1 MIYADFEKFRND
13 FFATAS
19 KVSDSKSIEYTI
31 SNEDKFFNFKH
42 VAERLGITSKQAL
55 MVYVL
60 KHVDAITNDAKTGKT
75 YSDETTYQRC
85 LDVAN
90 YMVLYAAL
98 DQENEDNTQ
107 QNGTDYSEEDSGGE
121 NESEPAKWNNLQ
133 RTT

>member
-1 MIYADFEKFRND
+1 MIYAEFNKFRND

-31 SNEDKFFNFKH
+31 SNEDKFYNFKH
-42 VAERLGITSKQAL
+42 VAERLGITPKQAL

-98 DQENEDNTQ
+98 HKEDENNTQ
-107 QNGTDYSEEDSGGE
+107 SNGTESSEGDSPSE
-121 NESEPAKWNNLQ
+121 NESEPTKWNNLQ